1 VFAHLFD
8 VFGKSRCSSTHHHL
22 HLPQL
27 GFLLKPPEVSGM
39 NRTNMRKNATKG
51 PIGAILNWRIPGY
64 PNFMARFM
72 EKGSFKRS

>member
-1 VFAHLFD
+1 
-8 VFGKSRCSSTHHHL
+8 
-22 HLPQL
+22 
-27 GFLLKPPEVSGM
+27 M